1 MFNKGVIYLDK
12 MMATKETKYQN
23 VLVLE
28 NSWYNTALAGIY
40 LLIVLTTEALEQG
53 GKYVQS

>member
-28 NSWYNTALAGIY
+28 NSWYNTAPAGIY